1 MTQEHNAT
9 QMKPTT
15 PSLEIKLPVPTEASK
30 EKPRPASA
38 TTTHSVSDD
47 QRIEEEEE
55 DEDDW
60 EAFQSFPATTNAA
73 ESESEVESK
82 MEEPDLG
89 ETVSVLEVNTGSD
102 YNGDSISE
110 PLHNVKVVNETGH
123 QEAGEGEVISE
134 TPDGMKFPQ
143 GGVIEP
149 CGDQHRERDE
159 EVVCRQEGTVAGPDQ
174 MTEHMPSEPNRI
186 EHAELSVGVNI
197 VDHQVQGKEKPD
209 DKPVQGKEE
218 LNYKR
223 EEDKE
228 EAAIGSY
235 SLEQHEESSKVQDSL
250 ETNDDGAKLKL

>member
-15 PSLEIKLPVPTEASK
+15 PSLEIKLPVQTEASK
-30 EKPRPASA
+30 EKPPPPSA
-38 TTTHSVSDD
+38 TTTRSISDD

-89 ETVSVLEVNTGSD
+89 ETVSVLEVNIGSD
-102 YNGDSISE
+102 YNDGDSILE

-123 QEAGEGEVISE
+123 QEAGEGEVISD

-174 MTEHMPSEPNRI
+174 MTEHMPSELNPI
-186 EHAELSVGVNI
+186 EHAELSVGVNM
-197 VDHQVQGKEKPD
+197 VDHQVQGKGKPD

-218 LNYKR
+218 LNDKR
-223 EEDKE
+223 EDKE
-228 EAAIGSY
+228 EAAIRSY
-235 SLEQHEESSKVQDSL
+235 SLEQHEESSKVEDSL
-250 ETNDDGAKLKL
+250 ETIDDGAKLKL